1 MFLNSHTY
9 HSLRYGTLSV
19 EELLKQAVDSGVNSL
34 VLTDINTVTAIYDF
48 KKECEK
54 FDIKPIVGMEIR
66 KENQLL
72 YITIA
77 KDETGIAEIN
87 RLLTN
92 HNCDGAEIPQVSP
105 DFKKVFVIYPLGNI
119 PEILKENEFIGIRTE
134 ELNLLIRPEWTR
146 FSDKMVVLHL

>member
-1 MFLNSHTY
+1 MFLNSHTF

-19 EELLKQAVDSGVNSL
+19 EELVKQAVDSGAKSL
-34 VLTDINTVTAIYDF
+34 VLTDINTVTSIYDF

-54 FDIKPIVGMEIR
+54 VGIKPIVGMEIR
-66 KENQLL
+66 KENELL

-92 HNCDGAEIPQVSP
+92 YNCDGVELPQVSP
-105 DFKKVFVIYPLGNI
+105 DFQKVFVIYPLENI
-119 PEILKENEFIGIRTE
+119 PEVLKENEFIGVRAE
-134 ELNLLIRPEWTR
+134 E
-146 FSDKMVVLHL
+146 

>member
-1 MFLNSHTY
+1 MFLNSHTF

-19 EELLKQAVDSGVNSL
+19 EELVKQAADSGAKEL

-54 FDIKPIVGMEIR
+54 FNIKPIVGVEIR
-66 KENQLL
+66 RENELL

-77 KDETGIAEIN
+77 KDETGIGEIN

-92 HNCDGAEIPQVSP
+92 HYCYDSELPKVSP
-105 DFKKVFVIYPLGNI
+105 DFQKVFVIYSLKNS
-119 PEILKENEFIGIRTE
+119 PENLKENEFIGVRAQ
-134 ELNLLIRPEWTR
+134 ELNLLIRKES
-146 FSDKMVVLHL
+146 FLVSL